1 VADTAAAPGPVVAGS
16 AAVGARV
23 VADAAA
29 VGGAEEPSHVLDLL
43 PSSAMVRQVEQLSTA
58 KTDSLR

>member
-1 VADTAAAPGPVVAGS
+1 
-16 AAVGARV
+16 
-23 VADAAA
+23 